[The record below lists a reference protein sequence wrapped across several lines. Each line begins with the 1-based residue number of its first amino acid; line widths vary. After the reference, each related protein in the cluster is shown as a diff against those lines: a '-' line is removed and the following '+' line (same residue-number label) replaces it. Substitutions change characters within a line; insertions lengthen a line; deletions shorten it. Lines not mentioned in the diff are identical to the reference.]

1 MNGLES
7 HMTPTRSGRNLSTS
21 DNESGSRM
29 YYEISRSVNDRITCQ
44 SNSITPD
51 NLFKLRRKKAKSS
64 KSVPAELL
72 TELALLWRTIGILRY
87 SVGVP
92 GVLTSFYADLLTKIV
107 DVEPLSLSNFSNDNI
122 DQDYVTQQHGHD
134 GAISIGL
141 ANADSLGYISTTAIK
156 PSKEVIFAVPEL
168 EYLQENSGFEGDEI
182 NDPLGVVQKLFNSSE
197 SFASFA
203 PIAEKGA
210 MHSVCLALAVKS
222 GRLSLL
228 LQSALLLALKNTEN
242 DSYAESSFSNLQ
254 ILRDIV
260 EYLTAGYK
268 MKADLAAISS
278 NISPKS
284 HPSSSSS
291 LNRLNMGT
299 DVPENFQGRFLGN
312 SHESMRCQECS
323 GETSRISLGFGKADH
338 GKLGLGASQ
347 VTLSLTYLL
356 LNLLL
361 NLLLDFT

>member
-1 MNGLES
+1 MSGFES
-7 HMTPTRSGRNLSTS
+7 HMTRIRSGRNLSTF
-21 DNESGSRM
+21 DNESGSSM
-29 YYEISRSVNDRITCQ
+29 YNEISRSVNDRITCQ

-51 NLFKLRRKKAKSS
+51 NLFKLVRKKAKSS

-92 GVLTSFYADLLTKIV
+92 GVLTSFYADLLTKIAG
-107 DVEPLSLSNFSNDNI
+107 VEPLSLSNFSNDNI
-122 DQDYVTQQHGHD
+122 DQDSITQQHGHD

-141 ANADSLGYISTTAIK
+141 ANADSLGYISTRTIK
-156 PSKEVIFAVPEL
+156 PNKEVIFALPEL
-168 EYLQENSGFEGDEI
+168 EYLQENSGFEGYEI

-197 SFASFA
+197 SFASSV

-228 LQSALLLALKNTEN
+228 LQSALLLVSKNADN
-242 DSYAESSFSNLQ
+242 DSDSESSSTNLQ
-254 ILRDIV
+254 ILRDLV
-260 EYLTAGYK
+260 EYLTAGYS
-268 MKADLAAISS
+268 MKAKLAAISS

-284 HPSSSSS
+284 HPSSSSF
-291 LNRLNMGT
+291 NRLNTGT
-299 DVPENFQGRFLGN
+299 DVPENFPGRFLGN
-312 SHESMRCQECS
+312 SHESMRSQECS
-323 GETSRISLGFGKADH
+323 GETSTISFSFGKADH

-347 VTLSLTYLL
+347 VTLRLTSF
-356 LNLLL
+356 NL
-361 NLLLDFT
+361 T

>member
-1 MNGLES
+1 MSGLES
-7 HMTPTRSGRNLSTS
+7 HMIHILSGRNLSPF

-29 YYEISRSVNDRITCQ
+29 YNEISRGVNDRITCQ

-122 DQDYVTQQHGHD
+122 DQDYVTQQRGHD
-134 GAISIGL
+134 GATSIGL
-141 ANADSLGYISTTAIK
+141 ANADSLGYINTTAIK

-168 EYLQENSGFEGDEI
+168 EYLQENSGFEGDEV

-197 SFASFA
+197 SFASSV

-228 LQSALLLALKNTEN
+228 LQSALLLSLKNTEN
-242 DSYAESSFSNLQ
+242 DSDSESSSSNLQ

-260 EYLTAGYK
+260 EYITAGYRIK
-268 MKADLAAISS
+268 EELAANSS

-284 HPSSSSS
+284 HSSSS
-291 LNRLNMGT
+291 LNRSNIGA
-299 DVPENFQGRFLGN
+299 DIPENFPGRFLGN
-312 SHESMRCQECS
+312 SHESMRSQECS
-323 GETSRISLGFGKADH
+323 GDTSRISLSFGKADH

-347 VTLSLTYLL
+347 VTLSLSSLFLYLL

-361 NLLLDFT
+361 NSLET

>member
-1 MNGLES
+1 MSGLES
-7 HMTPTRSGRNLSTS
+7 HMTHIRSGRNLSTF

-134 GAISIGL
+134 GGAISIGL
-141 ANADSLGYISTTAIK
+141 TNADSLGYTSTTAIK

-197 SFASFA
+197 SFASSV

-228 LQSALLLALKNTEN
+228 LQSALMLALKNSEN
-242 DSYAESSFSNLQ
+242 DSDSESSFSNLQ

-260 EYLTAGYK
+260 EYLSAGYS
-268 MKADLAAISS
+268 MKSELSAISS

-284 HPSSSSS
+284 HPSSSS
-291 LNRLNMGT
+291 LNRLNTGT
-299 DVPENFQGRFLGN
+299 DVPEIFPGRFLGN
-312 SHESMRCQECS
+312 SHESMRSQECS
-323 GETSRISLGFGKADH
+323 GETSTITLSFGKADH

-347 VTLSLTYLL
+347 VTLSLTLL
-356 LNLLL
+356 KLNLLL